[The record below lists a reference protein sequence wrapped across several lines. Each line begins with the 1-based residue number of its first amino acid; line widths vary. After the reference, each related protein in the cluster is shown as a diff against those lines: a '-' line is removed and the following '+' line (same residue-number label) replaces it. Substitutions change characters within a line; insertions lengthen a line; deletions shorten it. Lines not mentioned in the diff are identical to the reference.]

1 LQENLQE
8 PYGARSPDNPP
19 PAPGRSRDGGGEIKN
34 NRLCRGTRAAA
45 GTLPEL
51 ARLGRRM
58 PPGTGF
64 QGHVTLQPGGCQQ
77 PSPALAA
84 PRA

>member
-1 LQENLQE
+1 MAE
-8 PYGARSPDNPP
+8 GA
-19 PAPGRSRDGGGEIKN
+19 
-34 NRLCRGTRAAA
+34 
-45 GTLPEL
+45 LPEL

-84 PRA
+84 PLS